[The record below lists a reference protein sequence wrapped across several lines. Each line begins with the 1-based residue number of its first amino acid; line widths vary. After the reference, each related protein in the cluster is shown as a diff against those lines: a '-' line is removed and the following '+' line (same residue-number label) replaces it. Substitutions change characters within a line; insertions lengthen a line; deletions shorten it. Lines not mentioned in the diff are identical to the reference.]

1 MTSTKSWI
9 HKVLLLIGLCV
20 STLLTVYWFWPE
32 HILDTYFASQRM
44 WAGMREDS
52 ISIDGATW
60 RYAEGGK
67 GETVLLIH
75 GMAGSKENWYATAH
89 YLTSH
94 YRVVAPD
101 LPGFGESQNA
111 QDDDYRI
118 STQVERLYRFVD
130 DMKLARFHLVG
141 HSMGGHIAGIFAA
154 RYPDRVATLT
164 LMNSAGVEFTP
175 NAFQALLERGENP
188 FASQSVE
195 KFDAFTRMVFEHP
208 PFMPKRLRLAYMA
221 RNSARTELWN
231 HILQQISS
239 ENSRYY
245 LQRELS
251 GIQAP
256 VLVLW
261 CQQDQ
266 LLDVSS
272 VATFRAGLPTA
283 QIKILDG
290 CGHMPMMEKP
300 SATAT
305 ALRFRFH
312 QS

>member
-1 MTSTKSWI
+1 MIHIKSWW
-9 HKVLLLIGLCV
+9 HKLLILVGLCITALF
-20 STLLTVYWFWPE
+20 TLYWFWPE
-32 HILDTYFASQRM
+32 HILNGYFVSQRI
-44 WAGMREDS
+44 WAGMREGS
-52 ISIDGATW
+52 ITIGSDTW
-60 RYAEGGK
+60 RYVEGGK
-67 GETVLLIH
+67 GETILLIH

-89 YLTSH
+89 YLTRH
-94 YRVVAPD
+94 YRVVTPD

-111 QDDDYRI
+111 RDDDYRI
-118 STQVERLYRFVD
+118 NAQVERLHRFVD
-130 DMKLARFHLVG
+130 EMQLARFHLVG

-164 LMNSAGVEFTP
+164 LMNSAGVEFKP
-175 NAFQALLERGENP
+175 NAFQALLEQGENP
-188 FASQSVE
+188 FATQSLE
-195 KFDAFTRMVFEHP
+195 KFDAFTRMIFEHP
-208 PFMPKRLRLAYMA
+208 PFMPKRLRLAYMT

-231 HILQQISS
+231 RILQQISS
-239 ENSRYY
+239 EDSRYY

-283 QIKILDG
+283 QIKILEG

-300 SATAT
+300 SATAS

-312 QS
+312 